1 MFLVSPSVNAAVVS
15 LRRPA
20 PVKRSPDRTREGDD
34 VDASHVADDLES
46 VILTEEQILERVAAL
61 AGELGAAYAGREPV
75 FVGVLGGAATF
86 TVDLARAY
94 AGQVE
99 ITWMAIRS
107 YSTRNRASG
116 SVRLLKDLDLDI
128 AGREVVI
135 VEGVIDTGLTMNWLI
150 ANLAQRRP
158 ASVAVCALLRKPEA
172 PRFSG
177 TPTYVGFDVG
187 PGLIVGYG
195 LDHRGRYR
203 NLRCAAVLAPQRYA
217 AG

>member
-1 MFLVSPSVNAAVVS
+1 
-15 LRRPA
+15 
-20 PVKRSPDRTREGDD
+20 
-34 VDASHVADDLES
+34 VADDLET
-46 VILTEEQILERVAAL
+46 VILTEEQILARVDGL
-61 AGELGAAYAGREPV
+61 ARELGAVYAGREPV
-75 FVGVLGGAATF
+75 LVGVLGGAATF

-94 AGQVE
+94 TGQVE

-128 AGREVVI
+128 AGRDVI
-135 VEGVIDTGLTMNWLI
+135 IVDGVIDTGLTMNWLI

-158 ASVAVCALLRKPEA
+158 ASVAVCALLRKPDT
-172 PRFSG
+172 PRFPD

-195 LDHRGRYR
+195 LDYEGRYR
-203 NLRCAAVLAPQRYA
+203 NLRCAAVLAPQMYA
-217 AG
+217 VR

>member
-1 MFLVSPSVNAAVVS
+1 M
-15 LRRPA
+15 
-20 PVKRSPDRTREGDD
+20 
-34 VDASHVADDLES
+34 ADDLES
-46 VILTEEQILERVAAL
+46 VLLTEEQILARVDGL
-61 AGELGAAYAGREPV
+61 ARELGATYAGREPV
-75 FVGVLGGAATF
+75 LVGVLGGAATF

-128 AGREVVI
+128 TGRDVI
-135 VEGVIDTGLTMNWLI
+135 VVDGVIDTGLTMNWLI

-158 ASVAVCALLRKPEA
+158 ASVAVCALLRKPDT
-172 PRFSG
+172 PRFPD

-195 LDHRGRYR
+195 LDYEGRYR
-203 NLRCAAVLAPQRYA
+203 NLRCAAVLAPQMYA
-217 AG
+217 VR